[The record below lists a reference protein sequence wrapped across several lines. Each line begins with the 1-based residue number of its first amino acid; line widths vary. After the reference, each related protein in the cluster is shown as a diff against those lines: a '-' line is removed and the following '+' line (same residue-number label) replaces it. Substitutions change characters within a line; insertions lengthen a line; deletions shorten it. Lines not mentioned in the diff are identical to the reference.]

1 MSDIS
6 NDTKG
11 GAQRRPSSFRRW
23 GMIVTGVLGVA
34 VLLSLC
40 IWQMQRLQWKEG
52 VIATL
57 ETRLAEPPKVL
68 PGTFDPDL
76 QEFSRV
82 RIVGRF
88 SGEVGKHGFPDAP
101 LLTSRKFIGPGYR
114 IIQPFDLTDGRRI
127 MVDRGF
133 SPVETKNEGGVAS
146 RLTPAPDGVIEIVG
160 ALRWPEV
167 DTDQAYGVNDNV
179 WTARDL
185 TAMAQLFGAEMVLVV
200 AETSSAVG
208 EWPKADPIRAVN
220 VRNNHLEYAIT
231 WAALA
236 IGWAIMTGF
245 LIFRPDRGSAKA

>member
-6 NDTKG
+6 ENAKG
-11 GAQRRPSSFRRW
+11 GAQRRPSSFKRW
-23 GMIVTGVLGVA
+23 GMIVTGIVGVA
-34 VLLSLC
+34 VLVGLC
-40 IWQMQRLQWKEG
+40 VWQIQRLVWKEG
-52 VIATL
+52 VIAQL
-57 ETRLAEPPKVL
+57 EARLAEPPKAL
-68 PGTFDPDL
+68 PKMFDPDL

-82 RIVGRF
+82 RIEGRF
-88 SGEVGKHGFPDAP
+88 LGELGKHGFADAP

-114 IIQPFDLTDGRRI
+114 VIQPFDLTDGRRI

-133 SPVETKNEGGVAS
+133 APVETKNEGGAAS
-146 RLTPAPDGVIEIVG
+146 RPTPAPDGAIELVG

-167 DTDQAYGVNDNV
+167 SSDQAYGVNDNV

-185 TAMAQLFGAEMVLVV
+185 SAMARLFKAEAVLVV

-208 EWPKADPIRAVN
+208 DWPKADPIRAVN

-245 LIFRPDRGSAKA
+245 LIFRPDRKSAGV